1 LTVLLGWFTESQ
13 SFKPRA
19 LVCATISESNK
30 PVGPAS
36 LSTWKQMP
44 LIVPAPMRFS
54 TSSSVS
60 VLRGFA
66 PGLTRG
72 FFLPLA
78 AIADDASFCFFFF
91 WLDSPAATGP
101 SADGSMVPG
110 VRCASM
116 PVPGAVSQVTTP
128 SLRFVAVTPVRPSGP
143 FSHFTV

>member
-1 LTVLLGWFTESQ
+1 MLLGWFTESQ
-13 SFKPRA
+13 SFKPLA
-19 LVCATISESNK
+19 LVCATASESNN

-60 VLRGFA
+60 ELRPSRLFV
-66 PGLTRG
+66 GLFSGG

-78 AIADDASFCFFFF
+78 ASAEAGFCF
-91 WLDSPAATGP
+91 LLLAREAAPGLSTGD
-101 SADGSMVPG
+101 AIAPG
-110 VRCASM
+110 VRCASASCS
-116 PVPGAVSQVTTP
+116 GALSQVTTP